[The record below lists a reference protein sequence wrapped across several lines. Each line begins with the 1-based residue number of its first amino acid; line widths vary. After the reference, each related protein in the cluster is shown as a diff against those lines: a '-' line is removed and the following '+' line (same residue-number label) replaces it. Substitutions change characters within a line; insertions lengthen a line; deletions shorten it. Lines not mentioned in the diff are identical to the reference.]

1 MRGAPHKGLAW
12 LMRRIRSRMFAATS
26 GLPGRGGAI
35 SWSNARRKR
44 GGANG
49 ERCRAELSRDIVA
62 NRTSIGT
69 TQPTRSGR
77 SGGGASDA
85 ARSFGK
91 LQVGDEVR
99 GSRSVGQH
107 GFEEWRLSSE
117 KGDKKRTHRGS
128 HHDLTNDR
136 NPCVFRSDGVFGSHT
151 FALCGKMPFLQLFW
165 CSRKL

>member
-91 LQVGDEVR
+91 LQVGGEVR
-99 GSRSVGQH
+99 GSPHARQH
-107 GFEEWRLSSE
+107 AFERWRLS
-117 KGDKKRTHRGS
+117 KRKRQQKES
-128 HHDLTNDR
+128 
-136 NPCVFRSDGVFGSHT
+136 S
-151 FALCGKMPFLQLFW
+151 
-165 CSRKL
+165 